1 MTVLIDK
8 SENNVEK
15 AKLLLKRGKSYPS
28 IKTTEL
34 YNDALLA
41 LELAKSIKEVTIQI
55 DVYNLLS
62 GIAFRKDD
70 YQQAIDFDLLALSL
84 SENENHIFGIIN
96 AYKNINRSQKALGKL
111 KESVSNAEKAKQIA
125 VVNNLKNEYANINNN
140 LGVAY
145 RNNNQFQESLLAL
158 NDGILQTKNKKLLAL
173 LHMNKANTLTEL
185 MRLDKA
191 VDSHLT
197 SLTIN
202 EELKYEKG
210 KQQVYNNIGNLFKKA
225 KQLIRPYF
233 ICKKYYNLIISLNN

>member
-1 MTVLIDK
+1 MIDK

-96 AYKNINRSQKALGKL
+96 AYKNINRNQKALGKL

-145 RNNNQFQESLLAL
+145 RNNNQFQKSLFAL

-225 KQLIRPYF
+225 KQ
-233 ICKKYYNLIISLNN
+233 YNKAIFYL